1 MQAVTENYNLSEV
14 KVMNE
19 TYTNGHEYFKDNA
32 KNVAMQVYHGE
43 TLETEN
49 KHSREAEHK
58 NVAIAAENNNA
69 AIPEAPSRQTE
80 PSNAAPEA
88 PKPRDGVYELCN
100 NRREKLLP
108 FLNNNTMLFEKM
120 ARSFAWEINT
130 NDELKRCNPRSMV
143 NAFYKCCEY
152 GLDPAS
158 CLGHAW
164 LVPYKNNIDLQIGYR
179 GWLKLL
185 FNSPLVANVYSYA
198 VYEDDEFSY
207 ELGMNPNIK
216 HIPSKEP
223 KELEKL
229 IATYGVVKLKNGEA
243 QIRVCFK
250 DEIEESKAA
259 SRGSHKP
266 DSPWRNHYEAM
277 ALVVPIRKMGKNL
290 GLPLKIEDF
299 GEVSNV

>member
-1 MQAVTENYNLSEV
+1 MRVVIENYNSLGV
-14 KVMNE
+14 KIMSD
-19 TYTNGHEYFKDNA
+19 TYTNGQEYFKNNA
-32 KNVAMQVYHGE
+32 KNVAKKVCHDEIPE
-43 TLETEN
+43 TKN
-49 KHSREAEHK
+49 NASRELDHK
-58 NVAIAAENNNA
+58 NTNTTVENNNKT
-69 AIPEAPSRQTE
+69 PLE
-80 PSNAAPEA
+80 PFNEQIEVSNAVVEVTK
-88 PKPRDGVYELCN
+88 PKDGIYELCN
-100 NRREKLLP
+100 TRREKLLP
-108 FLNNNTMLFEKM
+108 FLNNNTIQFEKM

-130 NDELKRCNPRSMV
+130 NDKLKCCSKLSMI

-158 CLGHAW
+158 SIGHAW
-164 LVPYKNNIDLQIGYR
+164 LIPYKGVIDLQIGYR

-185 FNSPLVANVYSYA
+185 FNSPLVTNVYSYA

-207 ELGMNPNIK
+207 ELGMNPNIR
-216 HIPSKEP
+216 HIPSREP
-223 KELEKL
+223 KEQDML
-229 IATYGVVKLKNGEA
+229 IATYGVVKLKNGES

-250 DEIEESKAA
+250 DEIEESKAS

-299 GEVSNV
+299 GEL

>member
-1 MQAVTENYNLSEV
+1 
-14 KVMNE
+14 MNG
-19 TYTNGHEYFKDNA
+19 TYTNDHSALEENT
-32 KNVAMQVYHGE
+32 KNVAMQVYHE
-43 TLETEN
+43 KTVENEN
-49 KHSREAEHK
+49 KPSTEADYK
-58 NVAIAAENNNA
+58 NMTIVTENNN
-69 AIPEAPSRQTE
+69 TT
-80 PSNAAPEA
+80 APEA
-88 PKPRDGVYELCN
+88 SNERIETNNIITEVAKPKDGIYELCN
-100 NRREKLLP
+100 TRREKLLP
-108 FLNNNTMLFEKM
+108 FLNNNTLQFEKL

-130 NDELKRCNPRSMV
+130 NDKLKCCSKLSII

-158 CLGHAW
+158 SIGHAW
-164 LVPYKNNIDLQIGYR
+164 LIPYKGTVDLQIGYR

-185 FNSPLVANVYSYA
+185 FNSPLVANVYSYP
-198 VYEDDEFSY
+198 VYENDEFSY

-216 HIPSKEP
+216 HIPSNEP

-250 DEIEESKAA
+250 DEIEESKTS

-277 ALVVPIRKMGKNL
+277 AMVVPIRKMGKNL

-299 GEVSNV
+299 GEV

>member
-1 MQAVTENYNLSEV
+1 
-14 KVMNE
+14 MNE
-19 TYTNGHEYFKDNA
+19 TYTNGHSALAKNT
-32 KNVAMQVYHGE
+32 KNVALQVYHDKTAE
-43 TLETEN
+43 SEN
-49 KHSREAEHK
+49 KPSREVEYK
-58 NVAIAAENNNA
+58 NTNISTENNNTTTT
-69 AIPEAPSRQTE
+69 EA
-80 PSNAAPEA
+80 SNEQIEA
-88 PKPRDGVYELCN
+88 NNTIIEVAKPRDGIYELCN
-100 NRREKLLP
+100 TRREKLLP
-108 FLNNNTMLFEKM
+108 FLNNNAMQFEKL

-130 NDELKRCNPRSMV
+130 NDKLKCCSKLSMI

-158 CLGHAW
+158 SIGHAW
-164 LVPYKNNIDLQIGYR
+164 LIPYKGVIDLQIGYR

-198 VYEDDEFSY
+198 AYEDDEFSY

-223 KELEKL
+223 KEIEKL
-229 IATYGVVKLKNGEA
+229 IATYGVVKLKNGES
-243 QIRVCFK
+243 QIRVCFR
-250 DEIEESKAA
+250 DEIEESKAS

-266 DSPWRNHYEAM
+266 DSPWCNHYEAM

-299 GEVSNV
+299 GEV

>member
-1 MQAVTENYNLSEV
+1 M
-14 KVMNE
+14 
-19 TYTNGHEYFKDNA
+19 
-32 KNVAMQVYHGE
+32 
-43 TLETEN
+43 
-49 KHSREAEHK
+49 
-58 NVAIAAENNNA
+58 I
-69 AIPEAPSRQTE
+69 
-80 PSNAAPEA
+80 
-88 PKPRDGVYELCN
+88 
-100 NRREKLLP
+100 
-108 FLNNNTMLFEKM
+108 
-120 ARSFAWEINT
+120 
-130 NDELKRCNPRSMV
+130 

-158 CLGHAW
+158 SIGHAW
-164 LVPYKNNIDLQIGYR
+164 LIPYKGTVDLQIGYR

-185 FNSPLVANVYSYA
+185 FNSPLVANVYSYP
-198 VYEDDEFSY
+198 VYEDDEFFY
-207 ELGMNPNIK
+207 ELGMNPNIR

-223 KELEKL
+223 KELDKL

-243 QIRVCFK
+243 QIRVCFR

-266 DSPWRNHYEAM
+266 DSPWNNHYEAM

>member
-1 MQAVTENYNLSEV
+1 MDYKNIAIVTEN
-14 KVMNE
+14 
-19 TYTNGHEYFKDNA
+19 
-32 KNVAMQVYHGE
+32 
-43 TLETEN
+43 
-49 KHSREAEHK
+49 
-58 NVAIAAENNNA
+58 NNTTT
-69 AIPEAPSRQTE
+69 PEASNERIETNNIITE
-80 PSNAAPEA
+80 VAK
-88 PKPRDGVYELCN
+88 PKDGIYELCN
-100 NRREKLLP
+100 TRREKLLP
-108 FLNNNTMLFEKM
+108 FLNNNTLQFEKL

-130 NDELKRCNPRSMV
+130 NDKLKCCSKLSMI

-152 GLDPAS
+152 RLDPAS
-158 CLGHAW
+158 SIGHAW
-164 LVPYKNNIDLQIGYR
+164 LIPYKGTVDLQIGYR

-185 FNSPLVANVYSYA
+185 FNSPLVANVYSYP
-198 VYEDDEFSY
+198 VYENDEFYY

-277 ALVVPIRKMGKNL
+277 AMVVPIRKMGKNL

-299 GEVSNV
+299 G

>member
-1 MQAVTENYNLSEV
+1 MLAAIGNYNLLEV
-14 KVMNE
+14 KGMSE
-19 TYTNGHEYFKDNA
+19 TYTNGHEYFKNNTKNA
-32 KNVAMQVYHGE
+32 VMQVYHGE
-43 TLETEN
+43 TIKTEN
-49 KHSREAEHK
+49 KPSRDANYEK
-58 NVAIAAENNNA
+58 TNIPTENNNVVVSD
-69 AIPEAPSRQTE
+69 APSEQIEVNNTVVE
-80 PSNAAPEA
+80 SS
-88 PKPRDGVYELCN
+88 KPRDGIYELCN
-100 NRREKLLP
+100 TRREKLLP

-130 NDELKRCNPRSMV
+130 NDKLKCCSQLSMV

-158 CLGHAW
+158 SLGHAW
-164 LVPYKNNIDLQIGYR
+164 LVPYKSNIDLQIGYR

-223 KELEKL
+223 KDLEKL

-277 ALVVPIRKMGKNL
+277 ALVVPVRKMGKNL

-299 GEVSNV
+299 GEASNV